1 MAVPRSWAGGHYPQ
15 SSPRATL
22 VCGHTHSSK
31 TLPLEG
37 RHTHNAKQPTAPR
50 GTEGKDCTP
59 PLQTAA
65 THQGGRK
72 CLCPGSKLMGNLS
85 PTPQPDQS
93 ANRGLKIPPLPT
105 PLNLTSPQA
114 RLSHPRPC
122 PPTLLIKASCI
133 PGTGRNTPSSPD
145 FIPSSRVLTSPLQPP
160 NLPSTPHACKGS
172 DVQNQPPLAVSHP
185 EETTSHFFPPSS
197 KSSTLVTNPE
207 RPQPPSPSSFIHS
220 ENTRFPP
227 SWRVQSPPDNH
238 HPPSNAPWALL
249 PAPNGLPSGP
259 SGAGPVGA
267 SQAGLPTR
275 ARTLRLWP
283 RPLVPTTPPSPRP
296 RPPRPSPALPT
307 ALEGPSLT
315 HSHRAAPQP
324 THRQELG

>member
-1 MAVPRSWAGGHYPQ
+1 MYLYADG
-15 SSPRATL
+15 
-22 VCGHTHSSK
+22 
-31 TLPLEG
+31 
-37 RHTHNAKQPTAPR
+37 
-50 GTEGKDCTP
+50 
-59 PLQTAA
+59 
-65 THQGGRK
+65 
-72 CLCPGSKLMGNLS
+72 CPVFECS
-85 PTPQPDQS
+85 
-93 ANRGLKIPPLPT
+93 
-105 PLNLTSPQA
+105 
-114 RLSHPRPC
+114 
-122 PPTLLIKASCI
+122 
-133 PGTGRNTPSSPD
+133 
-145 FIPSSRVLTSPLQPP
+145 
-160 NLPSTPHACKGS
+160 
-172 DVQNQPPLAVSHP
+172 
-185 EETTSHFFPPSS
+185 PSS

-307 ALEGPSLT
+307 ALEGPSPT